1 MFVEEEKET
10 YYLIE
15 SFVCLNDCN
24 EQEKKKKML
33 FFLHASSLS
42 AYYRFKYMKQK
53 RRIKYIK
60 I

>member
-33 FFLHASSLS
+33 FFYTHHHYQHTIDSN
-42 AYYRFKYMKQK
+42 
-53 RRIKYIK
+53 I
-60 I
+60 